1 MPQGR
6 RRGAANGTG
15 HAVPVD
21 PDRIID
27 ALVSLV
33 EAKGWRNVSLAAVA
47 EAAGLPILQVYRLFP
62 SRTAIL
68 DGLLRRIDER
78 VLTAPLDAEADE
90 KPRDRV
96 FDLLMRRFDA
106 LQPYRGFITALRR
119 DLSGDPPTA
128 VALAGA
134 GLRSM
139 RLMLE
144 AAGIACNG
152 IGGIVAVKL
161 TAASYLAAAHTW
173 SRDESPDLAPTMA
186 TLDRRLRGIERWLRP
201 ASRRYRGTEEAE
213 A

>member
-1 MPQGR
+1 MAQGR

-15 HAVPVD
+15 RAVPAD

-33 EAKGWRNVSLAAVA
+33 EANGWRRVSLAAVA
-47 EAAGLPILQVYRLFP
+47 EAAGLPILRVYRLFP

-68 DGLLRRIDER
+68 DGLLRRIDES
-78 VLTAPLDAEADE
+78 VLAAPLDAEADE
-90 KPRDRV
+90 RPRDRV

-106 LQPYRGFITALRR
+106 LQPYRGFIAALRG
-119 DLSGDPPTA
+119 DLTGDPPA
-128 VALAGA
+128 ALALVGA

-139 RLMLE
+139 RLTLE

-161 TAASYLAAAHTW
+161 TAGSYLAAAHTW

-201 ASRRYRGTEEAE
+201 ASRRYRGAEE
-213 A
+213 

>member
-1 MPQGR
+1 MAQGR

-15 HAVPVD
+15 RAVPAD

-33 EAKGWRNVSLAAVA
+33 EANGWRSVSLAAVA

-78 VLTAPLDAEADE
+78 VLAAPLDAEADE

-106 LQPYRGFITALRR
+106 LQPYRGFIAALRR
-119 DLSGDPPTA
+119 DLPGDPPAAGGRRDRVQRDRRNCRGQADRRVIPRCSAHMVARRVARPRADHGDARPPVARNRA
-128 VALAGA
+128 VA
-134 GLRSM
+134 
-139 RLMLE
+139 E
-144 AAGIACNG
+144 AGIA
-152 IGGIVAVKL
+152 AL
-161 TAASYLAAAHTW
+161 
-173 SRDESPDLAPTMA
+173 
-186 TLDRRLRGIERWLRP
+186 
-201 ASRRYRGTEEAE
+201 SRRRG
-213 A
+213 